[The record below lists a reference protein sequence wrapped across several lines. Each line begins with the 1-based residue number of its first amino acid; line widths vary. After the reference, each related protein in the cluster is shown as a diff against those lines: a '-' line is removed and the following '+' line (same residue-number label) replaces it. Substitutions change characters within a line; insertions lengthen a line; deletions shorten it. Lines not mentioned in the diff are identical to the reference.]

1 MMSTHAIRPL
11 RKLCLGLLTV
21 CAVAACDDNTASIG
35 IYPVTDGITNST
47 SIYQITTRSLR
58 MDSVVA
64 NSTTSYLGYIT
75 DPETGVDV
83 EAEFAAQFYTQEN
96 YEFPAKNLMIGTV
109 DGEDMRGVVQ
119 CDSTEI
125 RLYFDDY
132 YGDGNNPMK
141 VELYELDIDNVLDE
155 EETYYTDTDLSDYI
169 APDAEPLG
177 ARVFT
182 PLDYNLTNTELTSSS
197 HSHNVRIML
206 GKELGQ
212 RIMDKYYEDPTNFK
226 DSYHFIRN
234 VFPGVYVKAA
244 NGQGTMLSVY
254 VGTCNVYFRYGD
266 ADNADSVYV
275 GMARFAA
282 TPEVIQT
289 THFSNG
295 DMDAL
300 IDDATCTYLKTP
312 AGICTEMTLPIDE
325 VFSGEHITDS
335 VSMASVTLTRYNK
348 EQNDYQLGTPGTLL
362 MVRKDEYSTFFKEHK
377 VSDDRTSYTTSFS
390 STYNTYTFDNICRL
404 LAYCKHEKMS
414 EAAKAGITEDEWAEL
429 HPDWNKVLLIPVT
442 TSSNTSGTE
451 VSVNHDLS
459 LNSIRLVGG
468 DTRIEMQVVYSKF
481 YQEE

>member
-1 MMSTHAIRPL
+1 MMRTLNRLSFI
-11 RKLCLGLLTV
+11 LLM
-21 CAVAACDDNTASIG
+21 AYAAASCDDNTSGIG

-47 SIYQITTRSLR
+47 AVYQLTTRSVK

-64 NSTTSYLGYIT
+64 NSTTSYLGNII
-75 DPETGVDV
+75 DPETDV
-83 EAEFAAQFYTQEN
+83 EVRAEFATQFYTAEN
-96 YEFPAKNLMIGTV
+96 YEFPAKSLMIGSV
-109 DGEDMRGVVQ
+109 DGVDERGVVQ
-119 CDSTEI
+119 CDSAEI
-125 RLYFDDY
+125 RIYFDTY

-141 VELYELDIDNVLDE
+141 MELYELDMDNILE
-155 EETYYTDTDLSDYI
+155 EDSIYYTDMDLSAFV

-182 PLDYNLTNTELTSSS
+182 PLDYNLSTTDLTSST

-206 GKELGQ
+206 DKELGQ

-234 VFPGVYVKAA
+234 VFPGLYIKTT

-266 ADNADSVYV
+266 AEEKDSVYV
-275 GMARFAA
+275 GMSRFAA

-289 THFSNG
+289 TYFSNG
-295 DMDAL
+295 DMTSL
-300 IDDATCTYLKTP
+300 IEDNTCTYLKTP

-325 VFSGEHITDS
+325 VFSGEHAVDS

-362 MVRKDEYSTFFKEHK
+362 MVRKGEYSTFFKENK

-404 LAYCKHEKMS
+404 LAYCKHEKMT
-414 EAAKAGITEDEWAEL
+414 EAANAGISEEEWAEQN
-429 HPDWNKVLLIPVT
+429 PDWNKVLLIPVT

-451 VSVNHDLS
+451 VSVNHDMG

-468 DTRIEMQVVYSKF
+468 DTKIDMQVVYSRF
-481 YQEE
+481 WQE